1 MRHTVCRQYQFIT
14 NGVVAFLVLAW
25 MFYDCLDEIDSL
37 QADTAGPQPVDL
49 RTVCADKTPG
59 SWPHASTAHVAVGL
73 DFLRTLSVFYAYYLL
88 LRGHACGGPI
98 TLNYYTAV
106 RLDASDGKLD
116 GKYDAEIAS
125 QVTEREASR
134 RVGIG
139 MAGWSTWIRR
149 RVNSVDLG
157 GTDTV
162 VNGYAKFSRD
172 PSMQLEGDSMEG
184 TSTGGSSSDAERPA
198 QLHGISSSRLY
209 QELDRLLD
217 QHQLKK
223 FREGGGL
230 DLTRRGGDGALTM
243 RAFLWVDASCG
254 LVLYALL
261 VLWHGLLQKHTW
273 MFMVSLFYANMLYS
287 FTFAI
292 YWLLVGPVWYIVTA
306 GGSGAH
312 RSCTLATG
320 YDRSGFIGPMLDPR
334 QRQQL
339 REGLDGNEEGSSHLD
354 AVQTL
359 VQSFAGLL
367 VSQPSLWYELV
378 LLLHGKVSS
387 AVDDM
392 KRALEVSTQAA
403 RDAAA
408 GVIGVFVRKKQKAK
422 GRSEG
427 PSYSHRSTDDALSS
441 RREGEIRAR

>member
-1 MRHTVCRQYQFIT
+1 MIETEEAASGARLFTHII
-14 NGVVAFLVLAW
+14 VVRPDVALVSPLPRIERI
-25 MFYDCLDEIDSL
+25 F
-37 QADTAGPQPVDL
+37 
-49 RTVCADKTPG
+49 
-59 SWPHASTAHVAVGL
+59 VGL
-73 DFLRTLSVFYAYYLL
+73 QKPIVWMPGAR
-88 LRGHACGGPI
+88 CGLPGFGSEDW
-98 TLNYYTAV
+98 L
-106 RLDASDGKLD
+106 G
-116 GKYDAEIAS
+116 
-125 QVTEREASR
+125 
-134 RVGIG
+134 VG
-139 MAGWSTWIRR
+139 S
-149 RVNSVDLG
+149 
-157 GTDTV
+157 
-162 VNGYAKFSRD
+162 
-172 PSMQLEGDSMEG
+172 
-184 TSTGGSSSDAERPA
+184 
-198 QLHGISSSRLY
+198 
-209 QELDRLLD
+209 
-217 QHQLKK
+217 
-223 FREGGGL
+223 
-230 DLTRRGGDGALTM
+230 ALTM

-339 REGLDGNEEGSSHLD
+339 REGLDGNEEGISHLD

-359 VQSFAGLL
+359 AQSFAGLL